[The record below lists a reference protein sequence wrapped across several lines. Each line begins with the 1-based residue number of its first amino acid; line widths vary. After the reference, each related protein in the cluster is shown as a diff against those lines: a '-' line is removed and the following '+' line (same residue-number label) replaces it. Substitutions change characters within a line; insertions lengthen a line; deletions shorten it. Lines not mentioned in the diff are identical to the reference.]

1 MIARLVLLAAAGAT
15 AAAAVSGDQDDRR
28 APFALRVG
36 YEMLNAETRAIS
48 SPHGWTLGGDV
59 RLPLRGL
66 VGSPH
71 LDADL
76 RSNQASAG
84 RFDALS
90 AMYAERVAVDS
101 GGTYVGGGL
110 GLALV
115 RYAPGDDA
123 PERSPGLTWG
133 AAPAAKA
140 LVGHLWGNG
149 LGVEAAYL
157 LTTPVHGVR
166 TDAVLA
172 SLVWRFDARGW
183 RR

>member
-1 MIARLVLLAAAGAT
+1 MIARVLLLAAAAAT
-15 AAAAVSGDQDDRR
+15 AAAASGDQDDRR

-36 YEMLNAETRAIS
+36 YGMLNAETRAFS

-59 RLPLRGL
+59 RLPLHGL
-66 VGSPH
+66 AGSPH

-84 RFDALS
+84 RFDSLS
-90 AMYAERVAVDS
+90 AMYAERVAVDA

-115 RYAPGDDA
+115 RYAPGDGA
-123 PERSPGLTWG
+123 PDGAPGLTWG

-140 LVGHLWGNG
+140 LVGHLWRNG

-157 LTTPVHGVR
+157 FTTPVHGLR